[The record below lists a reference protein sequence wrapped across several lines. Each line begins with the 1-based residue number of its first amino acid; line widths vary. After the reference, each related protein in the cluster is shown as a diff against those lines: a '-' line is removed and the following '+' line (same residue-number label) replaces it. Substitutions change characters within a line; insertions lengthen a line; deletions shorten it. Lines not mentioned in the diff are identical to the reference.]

1 MDKVIKQLN
10 PKDRILKTVE
20 RLFCEQGYLST
31 GINQII
37 AEAQVAKA
45 SFYQHFSSKEALILE
60 YLENYHKSF
69 GNLLKQLDSQHQDS
83 RTKIEALFDALAD
96 SVQKGNFQGC
106 IFLNISAEFSEPES
120 KPRQLIAQCKTG
132 LKEYVE
138 NWVLA
143 ALPVDTK
150 PEIAQIKATAI
161 YLLIEGALVESRI
174 YHDLWPFESGKAA
187 MRQLLN

>member
-60 YLENYHKSF
+60 YLENYHNAF
-69 GNLLKQLDSQHQDS
+69 GNLLKQLDKQHQEPGI
-83 RTKIEALFDALAD
+83 KIEALFDALAD
-96 SVQKGNFQGC
+96 SVQKGNFKGC

-120 KPRQLIAQCKTG
+120 KPRQLIAQCKTD
-132 LKEYVE
+132 LKEYTE
-138 NWVLA
+138 KLVLG
-143 ALPVDTK
+143 ALPADTK
-150 PEIAQIKATAI
+150 PEVAQIKATAV
-161 YLLIEGALVESRI
+161 YLLIEGALVDSRI

-187 MRQLLN
+187 MRQLLS